1 VTLFGASGARLPF
14 TSRFSGSLSLDQRFP
29 IGNVTGTVGATVSYV
44 GDRLGIFSASA
55 AASRQDLPA
64 YVRADGHLGAEYG
77 TWTGNLFVNN
87 IFDRRGLLDGPME
100 TFPRASIFI
109 QPRTVGL
116 NVAKAF

>member
-1 VTLFGASGARLPF
+1 M
-14 TSRFSGSLSLDQRFP
+14 DQRFP
-29 IGNVTGTVGATVSYV
+29 IGNVTGTVGAAVSYV

-55 AASRQDLPA
+55 TAPRQDLPA
-64 YVRADGHLGAEYG
+64 YVRADAHLGAEYG

-87 IFDRRGLLDGPME
+87 VLDRRGLLDGPVE